1 MLTKTPRP
9 QRKAINLSL
18 DQALIAEAKELGLSI
33 SKIAEEGLVKAVA
46 ARKSELW
53 LEENREA
60 IDQHNR
66 YFEEHGL
73 PFSEYR
79 RFE

>member
-1 MLTKTPRP
+1 MLTKTPKP

-18 DQALIAEAKELGLSI
+18 DQAVIADAKAFGLNVSE
-33 SKIAEEGLVKAVA
+33 IAEEGLKKAIA
-46 ARKSELW
+46 ARRAELW

-79 RFE
+79 GFE

>member
-1 MLTKTPRP
+1 MLTKTPKP
-9 QRKAINLSL
+9 QRKATNLSL
-18 DQALIAEAKELGLSI
+18 DQRLVAEAKELGLNV
-33 SKIAEEGLVKAVA
+33 SKIAEEGLAKAVS

-53 LEENREA
+53 LEENRDA

-79 RFE
+79 GFE